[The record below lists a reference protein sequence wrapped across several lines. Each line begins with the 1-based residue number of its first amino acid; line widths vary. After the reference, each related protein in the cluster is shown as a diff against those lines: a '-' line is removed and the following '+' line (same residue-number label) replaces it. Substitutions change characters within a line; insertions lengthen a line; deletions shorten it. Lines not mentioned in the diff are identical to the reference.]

1 MDKDINYKLVEKNTG
16 SIVCKVDKIMQKVK
30 SVIRVHIS
38 VIYLHSLYYYLS
50 IFAELKN

>member
-1 MDKDINYKLVEKNTG
+1 
-16 SIVCKVDKIMQKVK
+16 MQKVK

-50 IFAELKN
+50 IFAELKKLTNKILKIKVIKLCLKKF